1 MGTSQTKAKNKYNST
16 AYDRIGL
23 MLPKGM
29 GDEWKAEAKRRNMS
43 LNAFVQEAVSH
54 YLSQN
59 CETFPM
65 DKFNTITYGNIIAL
79 CKRRNM
85 SINDLMRELSIS
97 EYNMKEL
104 QVNGVTEDYI
114 LCEISEYFNVSV
126 QELTFGTIFDEL
138 R

>member
-1 MGTSQTKAKNKYNST
+1 MGNVTYKNQFNRDN
-16 AYDRIGL
+16 YDQILL
-23 MLPKGM
+23 MIPKGNK
-29 GDEWKAEAKRRNMS
+29 DIWKAEANRRNMS

-59 CETFPM
+59 CEIFPM

-104 QVNGVTEDYI
+104 QVNGITEDYI